1 MFKLDAANVPADRRV
16 WFMHPRT
23 YNYLFAVQNSLGVY
37 VFRDEMRK
45 GRLLDYP
52 FKTSNIRGGTSSLV
66 NAQ

>member
-1 MFKLDAANVPADRRV
+1 
-16 WFMHPRT
+16 MHPRT

-66 NAQ
+66 KAQ